1 MIAAMMRRG
10 HGWGGGPLLGLLACA
25 CVTSTPAAAL
35 PASSEEIVRTYTGA
49 ITAATGHY
57 AHAHARLAIRLTL
70 TTGEPFESSDVPLR
84 SSAHYRLSIVVRGA
98 DCRRQHNRGPRHP
111 CLALRGTLRGEG
123 RDEEEHLPD
132 TGGSVRFAAASARV
146 DPLGAVAAKCVIRGV
161 GFIARR
167 GRRSLSMQII
177 GKAGTVWIAA
187 NGKPVPPF
195 TPP

>member
-10 HGWGGGPLLGLLACA
+10 HRRGGGLLLGLLAGA
-25 CVTSTPAAAL
+25 CVTCMPAAAL
-35 PASSEEIVRTYTGA
+35 PASSEQIVRTYTGA

-57 AHAHARLAIRLTL
+57 AHAHGRLAIRLTL
-70 TTGEPFESSDVPLR
+70 TTGEPFESSNLPLR
-84 SSAHYRLSIVVRGA
+84 SFAHYRLSMVVRGV
-98 DCRRQHNRGPRHP
+98 DCRRRHDRRQRHG
-111 CLALRGTLRGEG
+111 CLALRGMLRGEG

-146 DPLGAVAAKCVIRGV
+146 DPLGAVAARCVIRGV
-161 GFIARR
+161 GFIARP

-187 NGKPVPPF
+187 SGKPVPPF